1 MSSRTEQLGVRPVAR
16 DILLVTVDCWRHD
29 APAEMPQLQTD
40 LADAT
45 RTDAVTAAPATRGS
59 FPAIL
64 NSRYYPEA
72 YTGFN
77 QLRPGQTS
85 LPEALSAAGYETA
98 GFVGSN
104 PFLSAWADRFDSF
117 WNDDLDAESSVLP
130 QGLASAVESLR
141 TGLDYARMR
150 SRVTATDLAQRAA
163 RWYDSTA
170 GPRFLWVHLMDVHVP
185 FLPGLRRGL
194 SEGALATFLAHLKFV
209 RDPASLSAAEYA
221 TLERL
226 YWHSVDRL
234 DETIGK
240 VLSVVDD
247 DALVAVTGDHGEE
260 FDHGEFGHARLYDEC
275 VRVPLF
281 VRNGGSEFETGGA
294 PVRHLDLPV
303 GLLDAVDA
311 PVPEDWTGEPLSTEP
326 TPAFM
331 LNHSPR
337 FGAVYAGVRTDRWKV
352 IRTFD
357 AETMTHEQTE
367 LYDLRADPGETT
379 DLTADRK
386 VPGAL
391 QTTLDDFLARP
402 EIADGLHEDGSAGSG
417 DEQPDAVV
425 ADRLEALGY
434 R

>member
-1 MSSRTEQLGVRPVAR
+1 MAR
-16 DILLVTVDCWRHD
+16 DVLLITVDCWRHD
-29 APAEMPQLQTD
+29 APPEMPRLHES
-40 LADAT
+40 LADGT

-72 YTGFN
+72 YAGFN
-77 QLRPGQTS
+77 ELKPGQTS

-104 PFLSAWADRFDSF
+104 PFLSAWADRFDAF
-117 WNDDLDAESSVLP
+117 WNDDLDAGASVLP
-130 QGLASAVESLR
+130 DQVASAVESLR
-141 TGLDYARMR
+141 TGMDYARMR
-150 SRVTATDLAQRAA
+150 SRVTATDLAERAA
-163 RWYDSTA
+163 SWYDAAA

-194 SEGALATFLAHLKFV
+194 SEGALATFLAHLRFV
-209 RDPASLSAAEYA
+209 RDPASLSEAEYA

-234 DETIGK
+234 DETIGE

-281 VRNGGSEFETGGA
+281 VRNGRGRFDTGDA

-303 GLLDAVDA
+303 GLLDAVDVA
-311 PVPEDWTGEPLSTEP
+311 VPDDWTGDHPSP
-326 TPAFM
+326 DPDPALL

-337 FGAVYAGVRTDRWKV
+337 FGAVYAGVRTDRWKL

-357 AETMTHEQTE
+357 AESMSLERTE
-367 LYDLRADPGETT
+367 LYDLMADPDETR
-379 DLTADRK
+379 DLTADRE
-386 VPGAL
+386 VPAHLQSAL
-391 QTTLDDFLARP
+391 DEFLSRP
-402 EIADGLHEDGSAGSG
+402 EIADGLHEDGSAGTG
-417 DEQPDAVV
+417 DEEPDAVV